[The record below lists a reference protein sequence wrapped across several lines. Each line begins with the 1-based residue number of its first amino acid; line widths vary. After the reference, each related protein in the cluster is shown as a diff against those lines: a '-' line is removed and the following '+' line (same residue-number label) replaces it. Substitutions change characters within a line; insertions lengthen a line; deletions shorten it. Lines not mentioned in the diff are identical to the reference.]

1 MGRIKKYDKE
11 YIERLERRYS
21 DTPNMEKQLEYIEEL
36 ISDTF
41 GRTNRVEVL
50 DVAEKQMLV
59 VEGNILNT
67 YRIALMNRINY
78 IKYKK
83 LEYIKNR

>member
-1 MGRIKKYDKE
+1 MGRMKKYDKE
-11 YIERLERRYS
+11 YIDRLERRYS
-21 DTPNMEKQLEYIEEL
+21 DTSNMEKQLEYIEEL
-36 ISDTF
+36 ISNTF
-41 GRTNRVEVL
+41 GKSNGVEML
-50 DVAEKQMLV
+50 DIAEKQMLV
-59 VEGNILNT
+59 IEGNILNT

>member
-11 YIERLERRYS
+11 YVERLERRYS
-21 DTPNMEKQLEYIEEL
+21 DTSNLEKQLEYIDEL
-36 ISDTF
+36 VSDVF
-41 GRTNRVEVL
+41 GRTNGVEVL

-59 VEGNILNT
+59 IEGNILNT

-83 LEYIKNR
+83 LEYIKNK

>member
-1 MGRIKKYDKE
+1 MGRTKKYDKE

-21 DTPNMEKQLEYIEEL
+21 DTSNMEKQLQYIEEL
-36 ISDTF
+36 ISNTF
-41 GRTNRVEVL
+41 GESNGVELL
-50 DVAEKQMLV
+50 DVAERQMLV
-59 VEGNILNT
+59 IEGNILNT

-83 LEYIKNR
+83 CEYIKNK